1 MRHTVVLTLC
11 CPRYHL
17 QIAQTP
23 ALESA
28 NPLEKHNIPSE
39 ARQQQIVGQTGTGCV
54 RGDQGCASRVQ

>member
-1 MRHTVVLTLC
+1 MRHTVVLTLRC
-11 CPRYHL
+11 SGHHL

-54 RGDQGCASRVQ
+54 RGGLGCPSRVQ